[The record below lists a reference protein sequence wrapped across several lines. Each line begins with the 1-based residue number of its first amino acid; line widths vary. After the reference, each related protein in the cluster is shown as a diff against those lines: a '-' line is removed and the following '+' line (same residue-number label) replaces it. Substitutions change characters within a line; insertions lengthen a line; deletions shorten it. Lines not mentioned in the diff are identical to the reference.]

1 MEENKTRLRDATRD
15 PLTFFLNLSRD
26 QGDVARYRSAPEP
39 AYLVNHPDYVKHVLV
54 DNNRNYVKDTFIN
67 SMFKSYVGDGLLT
80 SEGEVW
86 RAQRRMMQPAFHHKR
101 LESLDAT
108 ITGRTQAMLERWD
121 DACRRGEPVLITQ
134 EMAALTLAVATEIL
148 FGVDL
153 GEDVRLIEQAVDM
166 GGALLEKPKNP
177 RFREAINVL
186 MEIVDRIIAARRR
199 GDTEHDDLLSTLLQA
214 RDEDTGEGMDDEL
227 LRHQVVT
234 LLLGGYETT
243 ASALTWT
250 WYLLSQHPEIAERL
264 QAETRTVL
272 DGRPPTSRDLET
284 LSYALMVFEEAM
296 RVYPPAWI
304 IGRRA
309 LGDDQFGETHILAGT
324 VIAIS
329 PYTLHRH
336 LQYWDQPEV
345 FDPQRF
351 TPERSAGRHKYAYI
365 PFGGGPRQC
374 IGNTL
379 SLIEGKLILSMVSQ
393 RFAMELVEDHP
404 LRPEVVF
411 VLRPDRQMK
420 MHLTPL

>member
-1 MEENKTRLRDATRD
+1 
-15 PLTFFLNLSRD
+15 
-26 QGDVARYRSAPEP
+26 
-39 AYLVNHPDYVKHVLV
+39 
-54 DNNRNYVKDTFIN
+54 
-67 SMFKSYVGDGLLT
+67 
-80 SEGEVW
+80 
-86 RAQRRMMQPAFHHKR
+86 
-101 LESLDAT
+101 
-108 ITGRTQAMLERWD
+108 
-121 DACRRGEPVLITQ
+121 
-134 EMAALTLAVATEIL
+134 
-148 FGVDL
+148 
-153 GEDVRLIEQAVDM
+153 
-166 GGALLEKPKNP
+166 
-177 RFREAINVL
+177 
-186 MEIVDRIIAARRR
+186 
-199 GDTEHDDLLSTLLQA
+199 
-214 RDEDTGEGMDDEL
+214 
-227 LRHQVVT
+227 
-234 LLLGGYETT
+234 
-243 ASALTWT
+243 
-250 WYLLSQHPEIAERL
+250 
-264 QAETRTVL
+264 
-272 DGRPPTSRDLET
+272 
-284 LSYALMVFEEAM
+284 MVFEEAM